1 MEIEDITKK
10 VATELPAS
18 ETIEHPL
25 PDSAEGVKALEKE
38 SSEGH
43 DGIVIQE
50 PCEEQVIEE
59 LPIEETQAEDS
70 RNLVLDCENSS
81 RVFLKTFNVDCSAY
95 VLGASLRGRSH
106 EMHETQCQDYHAFEY
121 IENGWYILSVSDGAG
136 SARCAER
143 GSKANST
150 FAIKL
155 IKELLEQKQ
164 WVESNY
170 FPSELEWYIE
180 SRSIFERIK
189 LIIRT
194 KVSEL
199 EGDYVETDF
208 NATLLMAIV
217 TPQGVLCAHVGDG
230 RMGLLT
236 QENEWI
242 ATMTPHKGEE
252 ANQTLFLQSGW
263 TSPRVPAFNVA
274 GIYVPETRVF
284 VGIPKA
290 IVLMTDG
297 CERASW
303 ECSIMDPELG
313 KYVDKNR
320 PYHGFMNP
328 LLDALNETKDDEKL
342 QLFIDIIDHGT
353 NACEREIDDKTM
365 LLMVQK

>member
-1 MEIEDITKK
+1 MEIEDITQKNT
-10 VATELPAS
+10 TEVPVS
-18 ETIEHPL
+18 EIVEHPL
-25 PDSAEGVKALEKE
+25 PDSAEGVKTLDKDGDEQQDIDSVVIKE
-38 SSEGH
+38 PSDEQSSN
-43 DGIVIQE
+43 
-50 PCEEQVIEE
+50 
-59 LPIEETQAEDS
+59 ETPTKDS
-70 RNLVLDCENSS
+70 QNIVLDYEKTQ
-81 RVFLKTFNVDCSAY
+81 RVFLKTINIDDSAY
-95 VLGASLRGRSH
+95 VVGASLRGRSH

-136 SARCAER
+136 SAKCAER

-155 IKELLEQKQ
+155 VKELLEQKQ
-164 WVESNY
+164 WVENNY

-208 NATLLMAIV
+208 NATLLMAII
-217 TPQGVLCAHVGDG
+217 TPLGVLCAHVGDG

-236 QENEWI
+236 QKNEWI

-263 TSPRVPAFNVA
+263 TSPRVPAFNV
-274 GIYVPETRVF
+274 GGVYVPETRVF

-303 ECSIMDPELG
+303 ECSIMDPDLG
-313 KYVDKNR
+313 KYIDKNR

-365 LLMVQK
+365 LLFVQK

>member
-1 MEIEDITKK
+1 MDIEDITQN
-10 VATELPAS
+10 VATEVPAS
-18 ETIEHPL
+18 KTIEDPL

-43 DGIVIQE
+43 DSIVIQE
-50 PCEEQVIEE
+50 PSEEQVPEE
-59 LPIEETQAEDS
+59 TPIEETQTEDS

-106 EMHETQCQDYHAFEY
+106 EMHETQCQDYHAFES
-121 IENGWYILSVSDGAG
+121 IGNGWYIFSVSDGAG
-136 SARCAER
+136 SAKCAER
-143 GSKANST
+143 GSKANSS
-150 FAIKL
+150 FAVKL
-155 IKELLEQKQ
+155 VKELLEQKQ
-164 WVESNY
+164 WVERNY

-263 TSPRVPAFNVA
+263 TSPRVPAFNV
-274 GIYVPETRVF
+274 GGVYVPETRVF

-297 CERASW
+297 CEALS
-303 ECSIMDPELG
+303 ECFSCSVIAIWLP
-313 KYVDKNR
+313 
-320 PYHGFMNP
+320 
-328 LLDALNETKDDEKL
+328 
-342 QLFIDIIDHGT
+342 
-353 NACEREIDDKTM
+353 
-365 LLMVQK
+365 